1 MLALPYDVFDRGEA
15 AEYVEDRPL
24 SFLNI
29 DRPETQ
35 FPADQDMYAPEV
47 YARGAE
53 LLHERLK
60 DGTFVED
67 RNLAYYIYRLAWE
80 GHVQTGIVCVCAV
93 DEFESGII
101 KRHELTREDKE
112 RDRIEHIEALG
123 CQTGPIFL
131 TYRDQPVLD
140 MIVGAATTSTPL
152 YDFADESGVRQ
163 TVWEV
168 VRHDAVD
175 ALRAMLDQP
184 VLDMIVGAATTSTPL
199 YDFADESG
207 VRQTVWEVV
216 RHDAVDALRAMLGT
230 IPCAYIADGHHRA
243 ASAVKVARRMRE
255 EARAAGT
262 YTGKE
267 PFNYVLSVL
276 FPANQLTIL
285 PYNRVVSDRNGLDAY
300 ELLEVLSGAGFGIV
314 QAEGPVEPREHGV
327 FGMYTDGTW
336 YELRADD
343 PNPRVYAAENASSGI
358 NAEMGSAE
366 DGEHRNGGSSQDDG
380 GLYNP
385 ANSLDC
391 PILQSCILSPIF
403 GIKDPRTDPRVSFV
417 GGIRGTEELERKVG
431 AEGVAFTM
439 CATSIDQLLA
449 VADAGEVMPP
459 KSTWFEPKLRS
470 GLFIHRIAK

>member
-1 MLALPYDVFDRGEA
+1 MRALPFPCIRPVPEHAAEVAALPYDVFDRGEA
-15 AEYVEDRPL
+15 AEYVEGRPL

-53 LLHERLK
+53 LLHERLE

-67 RNLAYYIYRLAWE
+67 RNLAYYIYRLAWK
-80 GHVQTGIVCVCAV
+80 GHVQTGIVCVCTV
-93 DEFESGII
+93 DEFESGVI

-112 RDRIEHIEALG
+112 RDRIEHIGALG

-140 MIVGAATTSTPL
+140 I
-152 YDFADESGVRQ
+152 
-163 TVWEV
+163 
-168 VRHDAVD
+168 
-175 ALRAMLDQP
+175 
-184 VLDMIVGAATTSTPL
+184 IVGAATTSTPL

-230 IPCAYIADGHHRA
+230 IPCAHIADGHHRA

-255 EARAAGT
+255 EAQAAGT

-276 FPANQLTIL
+276 FPASQLTIL
-285 PYNRVVSDRNGLDAY
+285 PYNRVVSDRNGLDTY

-314 QAEGPVEPREHGV
+314 EAEGPVEPREHGV

-343 PNPRVYAAENASSGI
+343 PNPRVYATENAGNDF

-366 DGEHRNGGSSQDDG
+366 DDERRSGGSSQDSG
-380 GLYNP
+380 ESSNP

-391 PILQSCILSPIF
+391 SILQSCILSPIF
-403 GIKDPRTDPRVSFV
+403 GIKDPRTDPRISFV
-417 GGIRGTEELERKVG
+417 GGIRGTEELECKAGV
-431 AEGVAFTM
+431 EGVAFTM

>member
-1 MLALPYDVFDRGEA
+1 MRALPFPCIRPVPEHAAEVAALPYDVFDRGEA
-15 AEYVEDRPL
+15 AEYIEGRPL

-47 YARGAE
+47 YVRGAE
-53 LLHERLK
+53 LLHERLA

-93 DEFESGII
+93 DEFESGFI
-101 KRHELTREDKE
+101 KRHELTREEKE

-152 YDFADESGVRQ
+152 YDFTDDEGV
-163 TVWEV
+163 
-168 VRHDAVD
+168 H
-175 ALRAMLDQP
+175 
-184 VLDMIVGAATTSTPL
+184 
-199 YDFADESG
+199 
-207 VRQTVWEVV
+207 QTVWEVV

-255 EARAAGT
+255 EAQAAGT

-276 FPANQLTIL
+276 FPASQLTIL
-285 PYNRVVSDRNGLDAY
+285 PYNRVVSDRNGLNTY

-314 QAEGPVEPREHGV
+314 EAEGPVEPREHGV

-343 PNPRVYAAENASSGI
+343 PNPMAYAAENAGNDF

-366 DGEHRNGGSSQDDG
+366 DDERRSGRSRQDDEVAS
-380 GLYNP
+380 NP

-391 PILQSCILSPIF
+391 SILQSCILSPIF
-403 GIKDPRTDPRVSFV
+403 GIKDPRTDPRISFV
-417 GGIRGTEELERKVG
+417 GGIRGTEELECKAG
-431 AEGVAFTM
+431 TEGVAFTM

>member
-1 MLALPYDVFDRGEA
+1 MRALPFPCIRPVPEHAAEVAALPYDVFDRGEA
-15 AEYVEDRPL
+15 AEYVEGRPL

-53 LLHERLK
+53 LLHERLA

-93 DEFESGII
+93 DEFEGGVI
-101 KRHELTREDKE
+101 KRHELTREEKE

-131 TYRDQPVLD
+131 TYR
-140 MIVGAATTSTPL
+140 
-152 YDFADESGVRQ
+152 
-163 TVWEV
+163 
-168 VRHDAVD
+168 
-175 ALRAMLDQP
+175 DQP

-276 FPANQLTIL
+276 FPASQLTIL
-285 PYNRVVSDRNGLDAY
+285 PYNRVVSDRNGLDTY

-314 QAEGPVEPREHGV
+314 EAEGPVEPREHGV
-327 FGMYTDGTW
+327 FGMYTNGTW
-336 YELRADD
+336 YELRADN
-343 PNPRVYAAENASSGI
+343 PNPRAYAVENTSSGI

-366 DGEHRNGGSSQDDG
+366 DDERRSGGSSQDG
-380 GLYNP
+380 GRPSNP
-385 ANSLDC
+385 ADSLDC
-391 PILQSCILSPIF
+391 SILQSCVLSPIF
-403 GIKDPRTDPRVSFV
+403 GIKDPRTDPRISFV
-417 GGIRGTEELERKVG
+417 GGIRGTEELERKAG

>member
-1 MLALPYDVFDRGEA
+1 MRALPFPCIRPVPEHAAEVAALPYDVFDRGEA
-15 AEYVEDRPL
+15 AEYVEGRPL

-53 LLHERLK
+53 LLHERLA

-93 DEFESGII
+93 DEFEGGVI
-101 KRHELTREDKE
+101 KRHELTREEKE

-131 TYRDQPVLD
+131 TYR
-140 MIVGAATTSTPL
+140 
-152 YDFADESGVRQ
+152 
-163 TVWEV
+163 
-168 VRHDAVD
+168 
-175 ALRAMLDQP
+175 DQP

-276 FPANQLTIL
+276 FPASQLTIL
-285 PYNRVVSDRNGLDAY
+285 PYNRVVSDRNGLDTY

-314 QAEGPVEPREHGV
+314 EAEGPVEPREHGV
-327 FGMYTDGTW
+327 FGMYTDGIW

-343 PNPRVYAAENASSGI
+343 PSPRVYAAENAGNDF

-366 DGEHRNGGSSQDDG
+366 DDKRRSGESSQDNG
-380 GLYNP
+380 ESSNP
-385 ANSLDC
+385 ANSHDC
-391 PILQSCILSPIF
+391 SILQSCILSPIF
-403 GIKDPRTDPRVSFV
+403 GIKDPRTDPRISFV
-417 GGIRGTEELERKVG
+417 GGIRGTEELECKAG

>member
-1 MLALPYDVFDRGEA
+1 MRALPFPCIRPVPEHAAEVAALPYDVFDRGEA
-15 AEYVEDRPL
+15 AEYVEGRPL

-53 LLHERLK
+53 LLHERLE

-67 RNLAYYIYRLAWE
+67 RNLAYYIYRLAWK

-93 DEFESGII
+93 DEFESGVI

-168 VRHDAVD
+168 A
-175 ALRAMLDQP
+175 
-184 VLDMIVGAATTSTPL
+184 
-199 YDFADESG
+199 
-207 VRQTVWEVV
+207 

-276 FPANQLTIL
+276 FPASQLTIL

-314 QAEGPVEPREHGV
+314 EAEGPVEPREHGV
-327 FGMYTDGTW
+327 FGMYSDGTW

-343 PNPRVYAAENASSGI
+343 PNPRVYATENAGNDF

-366 DGEHRNGGSSQDDG
+366 DDERRSGESSQDNG
-380 GLYNP
+380 ESSNP

-391 PILQSCILSPIF
+391 SILQSCILSPIF
-403 GIKDPRTDPRVSFV
+403 GIKDPRTDPRISFV
-417 GGIRGTEELERKVG
+417 GGIRGTEELECKAG

>member
-1 MLALPYDVFDRGEA
+1 MRALPFPCIRPVPEHAAEVAALPYDVFDRCEA
-15 AEYVEDRPL
+15 AEYVEGRPL

-53 LLHERLK
+53 LLHGRLA

-93 DEFESGII
+93 DEFEGGVI
-101 KRHELTREDKE
+101 KRHELTREEKE
-112 RDRIEHIEALG
+112 RDRIEHIGALG

-175 ALRAMLDQP
+175 AL
-184 VLDMIVGAATTSTPL
+184 
-199 YDFADESG
+199 
-207 VRQTVWEVV
+207 
-216 RHDAVDALRAMLGT
+216 HAMLGT

-255 EARAAGT
+255 EAQAAGT

-276 FPANQLTIL
+276 FPASQLTIL
-285 PYNRVVSDRNGLDAY
+285 PYNRVVSDRNGLDTY

-314 QAEGPVEPREHGV
+314 EAEGPVEPREHGV
-327 FGMYTDGTW
+327 FGMCTDGTW

-343 PNPRVYAAENASSGI
+343 PNPMIYAAENAGNDF

-366 DGEHRNGGSSQDDG
+366 DDERRSGRSSQDDEVPS
-380 GLYNP
+380 NP

-391 PILQSCILSPIF
+391 SILQSCILSPIF
-403 GIKDPRTDPRVSFV
+403 GIKDPRTDPRISFV
-417 GGIRGTEELERKVG
+417 GGIRGTEELECKAG

>member
-1 MLALPYDVFDRGEA
+1 MRALPFPCIRPVPEHAAEVAALPYDVFDRGEA

-53 LLHERLK
+53 LLHERLA

-93 DEFESGII
+93 DEFESGVI

-131 TYRDQPVLD
+131 AYR
-140 MIVGAATTSTPL
+140 
-152 YDFADESGVRQ
+152 
-163 TVWEV
+163 
-168 VRHDAVD
+168 
-175 ALRAMLDQP
+175 DQP

-255 EARAAGT
+255 EAQAAGT

-267 PFNYVLSVL
+267 PFNYILSVL
-276 FPANQLTIL
+276 FPASQLTIL
-285 PYNRVVSDRNGLDAY
+285 PYNRVVSDRNGLDTY

-314 QAEGPVEPREHGV
+314 EAEGPVEPREHGV
-327 FGMYTDGTW
+327 FGMYTDGIW

-343 PNPRVYAAENASSGI
+343 PNPRVYATENAGNDF

-366 DGEHRNGGSSQDDG
+366 DDERRSGESSQDNG
-380 GLYNP
+380 ESSNP

-391 PILQSCILSPIF
+391 SILQSCILSPIF
-403 GIKDPRTDPRVSFV
+403 GIKDPRTDPRISFV
-417 GGIRGTEELERKVG
+417 GGIRGTEELECKAGV
-431 AEGVAFTM
+431 EGVAFTM

>member
-1 MLALPYDVFDRGEA
+1 MRALPFPCIRPVPEHAAEVAALPYDIFDRGEA
-15 AEYVEDRPL
+15 AEYVEGRPL

-53 LLHERLK
+53 LLHERLE

-93 DEFESGII
+93 DEFESGVI

-175 ALRAMLDQP
+175 ALRAML
-184 VLDMIVGAATTSTPL
+184 
-199 YDFADESG
+199 
-207 VRQTVWEVV
+207 
-216 RHDAVDALRAMLGT
+216 GT

-255 EARAAGT
+255 EALAAGT
-262 YTGKE
+262 HTGKE

-276 FPANQLTIL
+276 FPASQLTIL
-285 PYNRVVSDRNGLDAY
+285 PYNRVVSDRNGLDTY

-314 QAEGPVEPREHGV
+314 EAEGPVEPREHGV

-343 PNPRVYAAENASSGI
+343 PNPRVYATENAGNDF
-358 NAEMGSAE
+358 NAKMGSAE
-366 DGEHRNGGSSQDDG
+366 DDERRSGRSSQDDEVAS
-380 GLYNP
+380 NP

-391 PILQSCILSPIF
+391 SILQSCILSPIF
-403 GIKDPRTDPRVSFV
+403 GIKDPRTDPRISFV
-417 GGIRGTEELERKVG
+417 GGIRGTEELECKAG

>member
-1 MLALPYDVFDRGEA
+1 MRALPFPCIRPVPEHAAEVASLPYDVFSRAEA
-15 AEYVEDRPL
+15 AARVADLPL

-35 FPADQDMYAPEV
+35 FGPEQDMYAPEV

-53 LLHERLK
+53 LLRERVD

-67 RNLAYYIYRLAWE
+67 RNLAYYIYELAWR

-93 DEFESGII
+93 DEFESGVI

-112 RDRIEHIEALG
+112 RDRIEHIRALG

-140 MIVGAATTSTPL
+140 MIVGAAKLSSPL
-152 YDFADESGVRQ
+152 YDFIDEDGVHQ

-175 ALRAMLDQP
+175 ALRAMLEQ
-184 VLDMIVGAATTSTPL
+184 
-199 YDFADESG
+199 
-207 VRQTVWEVV
+207 
-216 RHDAVDALRAMLGT
+216 

-243 ASAVKVARRMRE
+243 ASAVKVAQRMRE
-255 EARAAGT
+255 EAQAAGT

-267 PFNYVLSVL
+267 PFNFVLSVL

-285 PYNRVVSDRNGLDAY
+285 PYNRVVADRNGLDTY

-314 QAEGPVEPREHGV
+314 QAASAVEPREHGV

-336 YELRADD
+336 YELRANNPD
-343 PNPRVYAAENASSGI
+343 PKAYAASDARDHLTRESSS
-358 NAEMGSAE
+358 SAHGMRGT
-366 DGEHRNGGSSQDDG
+366 GEEGRGDECAPS
-380 GLYNP
+380 P
-385 ANSLDC
+385 TESLDC
-391 PILQSCILSPIF
+391 SILQDCILSPIL
-403 GIKDPRTDPRVSFV
+403 GIRDPRTDARISFV
-417 GGIRGTEELERKVG
+417 GGVRGTVELERKAG
-431 AEGVAFTM
+431 AEGVAFTL
-439 CATSIDQLLA
+439 CTTDINQLLS
-449 VADAGEVMPP
+449 VADAGEIMPP

>member
-1 MLALPYDVFDRGEA
+1 MRALPFPCIRPVPEHAAEVAALPYDVFDRGEA
-15 AEYVEDRPL
+15 AEYVEGRPL

-53 LLHERLK
+53 LLHERLE

-67 RNLAYYIYRLAWE
+67 RNLAYYIYRLAWK

-93 DEFESGII
+93 DEFESGVI

-112 RDRIEHIEALG
+112 RDRIEHIGALG

-131 TYRDQPVLD
+131 TYR
-140 MIVGAATTSTPL
+140 
-152 YDFADESGVRQ
+152 
-163 TVWEV
+163 
-168 VRHDAVD
+168 
-175 ALRAMLDQP
+175 DQP

-255 EARAAGT
+255 EAQAAGT

-276 FPANQLTIL
+276 FPASQLTIL
-285 PYNRVVSDRNGLDAY
+285 PYNRVVSDRNGLDTY

-314 QAEGPVEPREHGV
+314 EAEGPVEPREHGV

-343 PNPRVYAAENASSGI
+343 PNPRVYATENAGNDF

-366 DGEHRNGGSSQDDG
+366 DDERRSGGSSQDSG
-380 GLYNP
+380 ESSNP

-391 PILQSCILSPIF
+391 SILQSCILSPIF
-403 GIKDPRTDPRVSFV
+403 GIKDPRTDPRISFV
-417 GGIRGTEELERKVG
+417 GGIRGTEELECEAGV
-431 AEGVAFTM
+431 EGVAFTM

>member
-1 MLALPYDVFDRGEA
+1 MRALPFPCIRPVPEHAAEVAALPYDVFDRGEA

-53 LLHERLK
+53 LLHERLA

-80 GHVQTGIVCVCAV
+80 GHVQTGIVCVCAA
-93 DEFESGII
+93 DDFESGVI

-131 TYRDQPVLD
+131 TYR
-140 MIVGAATTSTPL
+140 
-152 YDFADESGVRQ
+152 
-163 TVWEV
+163 
-168 VRHDAVD
+168 
-175 ALRAMLDQP
+175 DQP

-276 FPANQLTIL
+276 FPASQLTIL
-285 PYNRVVSDRNGLDAY
+285 PYNRVVSDRNGLDTY

-314 QAEGPVEPREHGV
+314 EAEGPVEPREHGV
-327 FGMYTDGTW
+327 FGMYTDGIW

-343 PNPRVYAAENASSGI
+343 PNPRVYATENAGNDF

-366 DGEHRNGGSSQDDG
+366 DDERRSGESSQDNG
-380 GLYNP
+380 ESSNP

-391 PILQSCILSPIF
+391 SILQSCILSPIF
-403 GIKDPRTDPRVSFV
+403 GIKDPRTDPRISFV
-417 GGIRGTEELERKVG
+417 GGIRGTEELECKAGV
-431 AEGVAFTM
+431 EGVAFTM